1 MATIV
6 YDGVG
11 GGGTLFEGMK
21 FFILQ
26 RVPSR
31 KIWVDL
37 IEVRT
42 SLEWNKRKL
51 INCCDSRTGVK

>member
-1 MATIV
+1 MASVV

-11 GGGTLFEGMK
+11 GGGVLFEGMK

-31 KIWVDL
+31 STWVEL
-37 IEVRT
+37 IRVGRLLNGRERNMLIIATV
-42 SLEWNKRKL
+42 KR
-51 INCCDSRTGVK
+51 G

>member
-11 GGGTLFEGMK
+11 GGGNIFEGTK
-21 FFILQ
+21 FCFLQ

-31 KIWVDL
+31 QRW
-37 IEVRT
+37 IELVEVHLPFYK
-42 SLEWNKRKL
+42 SVVLF
-51 INCCDSRTGVK
+51 